1 MGNYNSEYWNTRYVE
16 NQTGWD
22 AGEATAPFV
31 EYAKSLTDKDVKILI
46 PGCGRAYE
54 GELLHNLG
62 FTNVTLL
69 DYSGV
74 ARQNFLDR
82 VPTFP
87 SHHFLVGDFFQL
99 NGSFDLILEQTF
111 FCALNP
117 KLRPQYAQKMHELL
131 KSGGK
136 LVGVLF
142 KFPLTEQGPPFGGSK
157 GEYESYFKAIFHI
170 KTMKECYNSI
180 KPRKGN
186 ELFIQLEK
194 R

>member
-1 MGNYNSEYWNTRYVE
+1 MSELKPDYWNVRYAE
-16 NQTGWD
+16 NRTGWD
-22 AGEATAPFV
+22 TGSATTPFV
-31 EYAKSLTDKDVKILI
+31 EYAKTIQDKDTKILI
-46 PGCGRAYE
+46 PGCGHAHE
-54 GELLHNLG
+54 GEMLHNLG

-69 DYSGV
+69 DYSEL
-74 ARQNFLDR
+74 ARQHYLER

-87 SHHFLVGDFFQL
+87 ANRFVVGDFFKL
-99 NGSFDLILEQTF
+99 SDSFDLIFEQTF

-142 KFPLTEQGPPFGGSK
+142 KFPLTEQGPPFGGSLD
-157 GEYESYFKAIFHI
+157 EYEAYFKSLFHI
-170 KTMKECYNSI
+170 HVMEECFNSI